1 MLSDIPNQ
9 QEDIL
14 TDVVQELS
22 VVKRKNLLPWWIK
35 VFMWIFLVFGV
46 FAPIGFVLG
55 IMGYHYQLSLYGL
68 DTSDPMSTTGICIL
82 LLFLLKGL
90 TSYGLLREED
100 WAIKLGLLD
109 AVIGSILCILIMI
122 FPIYF
127 SGPNAKTSFRLELVF
142 LLIFLNKL
150 LKIKYAWENYVQA

>member
-109 AVIGSILCILIMI
+109 AVIGSI
-122 FPIYF
+122 
-127 SGPNAKTSFRLELVF
+127 
-142 LLIFLNKL
+142 
-150 LKIKYAWENYVQA
+150 